1 VDQWQLRITLMSSTL
16 IWVSKVK
23 LLQKLKMKNI
33 GFIGIGLMGF
43 PMAKNLLKSGYNL
56 KVYNRSQDKADRLKE
71 FGAEISVSI
80 KDVVKNSDVIITMLT
95 DDNAVEKVMGSDEF
109 ISNIKEGATVI
120 DMSSVNPVLTIKYSK
135 KLKEKKI
142 NYLDAP
148 VSGGTI
154 GAEEATLAIMIGGDE
169 ETFKNCYELLK
180 KMGNPT
186 LVGPVSSGQISK
198 LANQIIV
205 GVTIGAVAEAVT
217 LCEKSGTN
225 PNKMIEALS
234 GGWADSKIL
243 QTHGKRM
250 IDKDFTPKGKTT
262 TQLKD
267 MTNIINAGKAVETHL
282 PISSLVKEMY
292 KDLVTDGHGNTDHS
306 SLYNAI
312 EKINKK

>member
-1 VDQWQLRITLMSSTL
+1 
-16 IWVSKVK
+16 
-23 LLQKLKMKNI
+23 MKSI
-33 GFIGIGLMGF
+33 AFIGIGLMGF

-56 KVYNRSQDKADRLKE
+56 KAYNRSQDKADRLKE
-71 FGAEISVSI
+71 FGAEISASI
-80 KDVVKNSDVIITMLT
+80 KDVVTNSDIIITMLT

-142 NYLDAP
+142 DYLDAP

-154 GAEEATLAIMIGGDE
+154 GAEEATLAIMVGGDE

-282 PISSLVKEMY
+282 PISNLVKEMY
-292 KDLVTDGHGNTDHS
+292 KDLVADGHGNTDHS

>member
-1 VDQWQLRITLMSSTL
+1 M
-16 IWVSKVK
+16 
-23 LLQKLKMKNI
+23 MNI

-43 PMAKNLLKSGYNL
+43 PMTKNLLKSGYNL
-56 KVYNRSQDKADRLKE
+56 KAYNRSQDKADRLKE
-71 FGAEISVSI
+71 FGAEISTSI
-80 KDVVKNSDVIITMLT
+80 KDVVTNSDVVITMLT
-95 DDNAVEKVMGSDEF
+95 DDAAVEKVMGSDEF

-120 DMSSVNPVLTIKYSK
+120 DMSSVNPVITKKYAEI
-135 KLKEKKI
+135 LKEKNI

-154 GAEEATLAIMIGGDE
+154 GAEEASLAIMVGGDE
-169 ETFKNCYELLK
+169 KTFKQCYDLLK
-180 KMGNPT
+180 ILGNPT
-186 LVGPVSSGQISK
+186 LVGPVTSGQISK

-205 GVTIGAVAEAVT
+205 GVTIGAVAEAIT

-225 PNKMIEALS
+225 PSKMIEALS

-267 MTNIINAGKAVETHL
+267 MTNIVNAGKAVETHL
-282 PISSLVKEMY
+282 PISSLIKEMY
-292 KDLVTDGHGNTDHS
+292 KDLVADGHGNTDHS

>member
-1 VDQWQLRITLMSSTL
+1 MQ
-16 IWVSKVK
+16 
-23 LLQKLKMKNI
+23 NI
-33 GFIGIGLMGF
+33 SFIGIGLMGF
-43 PMAKNLLKSGYNL
+43 PMAKNLLKSGFNL
-56 KVYNRSQDKADRLKE
+56 RAYNRSQDKADRLKE
-71 FGAEISVSI
+71 FGAEISTSI
-80 KDVVKNSDVIITMLT
+80 KDVVTNSDVIITMLT
-95 DDNAVEKVMGSDEF
+95 DDAAVEKVMGSDEF

-120 DMSSVNPVLTIKYSK
+120 DMSSVNPVITKKYFK
-135 KLKEKKI
+135 ILKEKNI

-154 GAEEATLAIMIGGDE
+154 GAEEASLAIMVGGDE
-169 ETFKNCYELLK
+169 ETFKQCYDLLK
-180 KMGNPT
+180 ILGNPT

-250 IDKDFTPKGKTT
+250 INKDFTPKGKTT

-267 MTNIINAGKAVETHL
+267 MTNIINAGKAAETHL

-292 KDLVTDGHGNTDHS
+292 KDLVADGQGNTDHS
-306 SLYNAI
+306 SLYKAI
-312 EKINKK
+312 EKINKT

>member
-1 VDQWQLRITLMSSTL
+1 
-16 IWVSKVK
+16 
-23 LLQKLKMKNI
+23 MKNI

-56 KVYNRSQDKADRLKE
+56 KAYNRSQDKADRLKE
-71 FGAEISVSI
+71 FGAEISTSI
-80 KDVVKNSDVIITMLT
+80 KDVVTNSDVVIAMLT
-95 DDNAVEKVMGSDEF
+95 DDSAVEKVMGSDEF
-109 ISNIKEGATVI
+109 ISNIKESATVI
-120 DMSSVNPVLTIKYSK
+120 DMSSVNPVITKKYAEI
-135 KLKEKKI
+135 LKEKNI

-154 GAEEATLAIMIGGDE
+154 GAEEASLAIMVGGNE
-169 ETFKNCYELLK
+169 KTFKECYDLLK
-180 KMGNPT
+180 ILGNPT
-186 LVGPVSSGQISK
+186 LVGPVTSGQISK

-225 PNKMIEALS
+225 PSKMIEALS

-250 IDKDFTPKGKTT
+250 IGKDFSPKGKTT

-267 MTNIINAGKAVETHL
+267 MTNIINAGKAVDTHL
-282 PISSLVKEMY
+282 PISSLIKEMY
-292 KDLVTDGHGNTDHS
+292 KDLVADGHGNTDHS

>member
-1 VDQWQLRITLMSSTL
+1 
-16 IWVSKVK
+16 
-23 LLQKLKMKNI
+23 MKNI
-33 GFIGIGLMGF
+33 GFIGIGLMGL

-56 KVYNRSQDKADRLKE
+56 KAFNRTQNKSDKLKE
-71 FGAEISVSI
+71 FGAEISTSI
-80 KDVVKNSDVIITMLT
+80 KDAVTNSDVIITMLT
-95 DDNAVEKVMGSDEF
+95 DDAAVEKVMSSDEF
-109 ISNIKEGATVI
+109 LSNIKEGATVI
-120 DMSSVNPVLTIKYSK
+120 DMSSVNPTLTIKYSK

-154 GAEEATLAIMIGGDE
+154 GAEEATLAIMVGGNE

-205 GVTIGAVAEAVT
+205 GVTIGAVAEAII

-243 QTHGKRM
+243 QTHGRRM

-267 MTNIINAGKAVETHL
+267 MTNIVNAGKAVETHL
-282 PISSLVKEMY
+282 PISSLIKEMY
-292 KDLVTDGHGNTDHS
+292 KDLVAGGHGNTDHS

>member
-1 VDQWQLRITLMSSTL
+1 MSSTL

-56 KVYNRSQDKADRLKE
+56 KAYNRSQDKADRLKE
-71 FGAEISVSI
+71 FGAEISQSI
-80 KDVVKNSDVIITMLT
+80 KDVVTNSDTIITMLT
-95 DDNAVEKVMGSDEF
+95 DDTAVEKVMGSDDF

-120 DMSSVNPVLTIKYSK
+120 DMSSVNPVITKKYAEI
-135 KLKEKKI
+135 LKQKKI

-154 GAEEATLAIMIGGDE
+154 GAEEASLAIMVGGDK

-292 KDLVTDGHGNTDHS
+292 KDLVADGHGNTDHS

>member
-1 VDQWQLRITLMSSTL
+1 VQ
-16 IWVSKVK
+16 
-23 LLQKLKMKNI
+23 I

-56 KVYNRSQDKADRLKE
+56 KAFNRSQDKAERLKE
-71 FGAEISVSI
+71 FGAAISTSI
-80 KDVVKNSDVIITMLT
+80 KEVVTNSDVIITMLT
-95 DDNAVEKVMGSDEF
+95 DDTAVDKVMASEEF
-109 ISNIKEGATVI
+109 VENIKTNATVI

-135 KLKEKKI
+135 ILKDKNI

-154 GAEEATLAIMIGGDE
+154 GAEDATLAIMVGGDE

-225 PNKMIEALS
+225 PSKMIEALS

-250 IDKDFTPKGKTT
+250 INKDFSPKGKTT

-267 MTNIINAGKAVETHL
+267 MTNIINAGKAVDTHL
-282 PISSLVKEMY
+282 PISSLIKEMY
-292 KDLVTDGHGNTDHS
+292 KDLVADGHGNTDHS

>member
-1 VDQWQLRITLMSSTL
+1 
-16 IWVSKVK
+16 
-23 LLQKLKMKNI
+23 MKNI

-43 PMAKNLLKSGYNL
+43 PMAKNLLKSGYNI
-56 KVYNRSQDKADRLKE
+56 KAYNRSQDKADRLKE
-71 FGAEISVSI
+71 FGAEISTSI
-80 KDVVKNSDVIITMLT
+80 KDVVTNSDVVIAMLT
-95 DDNAVEKVMGSDEF
+95 DDAAVEKVMGSDEF
-109 ISNIKEGATVI
+109 ISNIKESATVI
-120 DMSSVNPVLTIKYSK
+120 DMSSVNPVITKKYAEI
-135 KLKEKKI
+135 LKEKNI

-154 GAEEATLAIMIGGDE
+154 GAEEASLAIMVGGDE
-169 ETFKNCYELLK
+169 KIFQECYDLLK
-180 KMGNPT
+180 ILGNPT
-186 LVGPVSSGQISK
+186 LVGPVTSGQISK

-205 GVTIGAVAEAVT
+205 GVTIGAVAEAIT

-225 PNKMIEALS
+225 PSKMIEALS

-250 IDKDFTPKGKTT
+250 IDKDFSPKGKTT

-282 PISSLVKEMY
+282 PISSLIKEMY
-292 KDLVTDGHGNTDHS
+292 KDLVIDGYGNTDHS

>member
-1 VDQWQLRITLMSSTL
+1 
-16 IWVSKVK
+16 
-23 LLQKLKMKNI
+23 
-33 GFIGIGLMGF
+33 MGF

-56 KVYNRSQDKADRLKE
+56 KAFNRTQNKSDKLKE
-71 FGAEISVSI
+71 FGAEISTSI
-80 KDVVKNSDVIITMLT
+80 KDAVTNSDVIITMLT
-95 DDNAVEKVMGSDEF
+95 DDAAVEKVMSSEEF

-154 GAEEATLAIMIGGDE
+154 GAEEATLAIMVGGDE

-205 GVTIGAVAEAVT
+205 GVTIGAVAEAIT

-267 MTNIINAGKAVETHL
+267 MTNIVNAGKAVETHL
-282 PISSLVKEMY
+282 PISSLIKEMY
-292 KDLVTDGHGNTDHS
+292 KDLVADGHGNTDHS

>member
-1 VDQWQLRITLMSSTL
+1 
-16 IWVSKVK
+16 
-23 LLQKLKMKNI
+23 MKNI

-56 KVYNRSQDKADRLKE
+56 KAFNRTQNKSDKLKE
-71 FGAEISVSI
+71 FGAEISISI
-80 KDVVKNSDVIITMLT
+80 KDAVTNSDVIITMLT
-95 DDNAVEKVMGSDEF
+95 DDAAVEKVMSSEEF

-154 GAEEATLAIMIGGDE
+154 GAEEATLAIMVGGDE

-205 GVTIGAVAEAVT
+205 GVTIGAVAEAIT

-267 MTNIINAGKAVETHL
+267 MTNIVNAGKAVETHL
-282 PISSLVKEMY
+282 PISSLIKEMY
-292 KDLVTDGHGNTDHS
+292 KDLVADGHGNTDHS

>member
-1 VDQWQLRITLMSSTL
+1 MI
-16 IWVSKVK
+16 
-23 LLQKLKMKNI
+23 NI

-43 PMAKNLLKSGYNL
+43 PMAKNLLKSDYRL
-56 KVYNRSQDKADRLKE
+56 KAFNRSQDKADRLKE
-71 FGAEISVSI
+71 FGAEISLSI
-80 KDVVKNSDVIITMLT
+80 KDVVTNSDTIITMLT
-95 DDNAVEKVMGSDEF
+95 DDSAVEKVMGSDEF

-120 DMSSVNPVLTIKYSK
+120 DMSSVNPVITKKYAEI
-135 KLKEKKI
+135 LKQKNI

-154 GAEEATLAIMIGGDE
+154 GAEEASLAIMVGGDE
-169 ETFKNCYELLK
+169 ETFENCYELLK

>member
-1 VDQWQLRITLMSSTL
+1 MMNV
-16 IWVSKVK
+16 
-23 LLQKLKMKNI
+23 

-43 PMAKNLLKSGYNL
+43 PMSKNLLKSGYNL
-56 KVYNRSQDKADRLKE
+56 KAYNRSQDKADRLKE
-71 FGAEISVSI
+71 FGAEISTSI
-80 KDVVKNSDVIITMLT
+80 KEVVTNSDVVITMLT
-95 DDNAVEKVMGSDEF
+95 DDAAVEKVMSNDEF
-109 ISNIKEGATVI
+109 ITNIKENATVI
-120 DMSSVNPVLTIKYSK
+120 DMSSVSPVITKKYADI
-135 KLKEKKI
+135 LKEKKI

-154 GAEEATLAIMIGGDE
+154 GAEDASLAIMVGGDE
-169 ETFKNCYELLK
+169 KTFKGCYELLNIL
-180 KMGNPT
+180 GNPT
-186 LVGPVSSGQISK
+186 LVGPVTSGQISK

-225 PNKMIEALS
+225 PSKMIEALS

-250 IDKDFTPKGKTT
+250 INKDFSPKGKTT

-267 MTNIINAGKAVETHL
+267 MTNIINAGKAVETYL
-282 PISSLVKEMY
+282 PISSLIKEMY

-312 EKINKK
+312 KKINKK

>member
-1 VDQWQLRITLMSSTL
+1 MQ
-16 IWVSKVK
+16 
-23 LLQKLKMKNI
+23 NI
-33 GFIGIGLMGF
+33 SFIGIGLMGF
-43 PMAKNLLKSGYNL
+43 PMAKNLLKSGFNL
-56 KVYNRSQDKADRLKE
+56 RAYNRSQDKADRLKE
-71 FGAEISVSI
+71 FGAEISTSI
-80 KDVVKNSDVIITMLT
+80 KDVVTNSDVIITMLT
-95 DDNAVEKVMGSDEF
+95 DDSAVEKVMSSDEF

-120 DMSSVNPVLTIKYSK
+120 DMSSVNPVITKKYSK
-135 KLKEKKI
+135 ILKEKNI

-154 GAEEATLAIMIGGDE
+154 GAEEASLAIMVGGDE
-169 ETFKNCYELLK
+169 ETFKQCYDLLK
-180 KMGNPT
+180 ILGNPT

-250 IDKDFTPKGKTT
+250 INKDFTPKGKTT

-267 MTNIINAGKAVETHL
+267 MTNIINAGKAAETHL

-292 KDLVTDGHGNTDHS
+292 KDLVADGQGNTDHS
-306 SLYNAI
+306 SLYKAI
-312 EKINKK
+312 EKINKR